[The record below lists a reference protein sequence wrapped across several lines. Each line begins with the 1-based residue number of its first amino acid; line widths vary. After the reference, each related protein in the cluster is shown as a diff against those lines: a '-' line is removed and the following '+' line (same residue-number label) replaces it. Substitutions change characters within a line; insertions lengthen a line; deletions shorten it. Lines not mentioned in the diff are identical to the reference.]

1 MLKKLHIEYDDFGE
15 YMESMEDLLFFDR
28 LWSEREGTEK
38 TQKIISI
45 REKWE
50 KQVSGKGA

>member
-1 MLKKLHIEYDDFGE
+1 MKTHIEYDDFGE

-28 LWSEREGTEK
+28 LWSEREGTVK